1 MPSLQVDFKCTP
13 IAINAIYFLINKLYL
28 TLIDSS
34 FLKLWVSF
42 INYVTLKSGFR
53 DHPTPCH
60 ALVTQPLTPTPPPE
74 ETLLSFKT

>member
-34 FLKLWVSF
+34 FLKLWASF

-53 DHPTPCH
+53 DHPHPTCYT
-60 ALVTQPLTPTPPPE
+60 ALDTHPPPG